1 MMVELEF
8 LYLSLLKMT
17 QRLCAGPVGVIRLNQ
32 KEMEV
37 DVNFVFCWVVLLM
50 RCFSLFVN

>member
-1 MMVELEF
+1 MVELEF